1 MTTKVRI
8 VGAGRAG
15 GAFALALRRAGWN
28 VDGPIGRDHA
38 AIEAAADGVDL
49 VLVCVSDP
57 AIAEVASTIRPGDAV
72 VAHVAG
78 AVGLDVLAPHRRV
91 GAIHPLVSL
100 PSAELGAERLVGAW
114 YGTGGDPIV
123 WEVARALRGRSFRI
137 SDLDRVTYHA
147 AACVAANHLVALL
160 GQVERL
166 AASIGAPIDAYL
178 DMAAAVVEN
187 VRTLGAAEAL
197 TGPAARGDL
206 ATIERHLEAIGPDER
221 DTYRVL
227 AREATRL
234 AGRDLLAP
242 LDRIEG

>member
-1 MTTKVRI
+1 MAGGGVGVTTKVRI

-137 SDLDRVTYHA
+137 SAVSPTTPQ
-147 AACVAANHLVALL
+147 LVSQRIISSPCWVRSNGSQRRSAPRSTPISTWPRPSSRTFAPW
-160 GQVERL
+160 ER
-166 AASIGAPIDAYL
+166 P
-178 DMAAAVVEN
+178 
-187 VRTLGAAEAL
+187 R
-197 TGPAARGDL
+197 R
-206 ATIERHLEAIGPDER
+206 
-221 DTYRVL
+221 
-227 AREATRL
+227 
-234 AGRDLLAP
+234 
-242 LDRIEG
+242 